1 MFFLRFVVQTTEGK
15 TSVGS
20 KISLSD
26 GRQMFA
32 KWGIR
37 KHNKYLDVRHPQRCN
52 DMHKMDNCNST
63 ISCYPPPP
71 PTLQY
76 IYISAADFY
85 ITKQLKAVEKKIPK
99 EKVKNG
105 RGIYARRLFPFMY
118 KSITND
124 TRDDERTIFF

>member
-1 MFFLRFVVQTTEGK
+1 MIKYHCTRIIKPKEISQLGEEEENVFSFRFVVQTTEGK

-52 DMHKMDNCNST
+52 DMHKMGNWNST

-71 PTLQY
+71 TL
-76 IYISAADFY
+76 
-85 ITKQLKAVEKKIPK
+85 
-99 EKVKNG
+99 
-105 RGIYARRLFPFMY
+105 
-118 KSITND
+118 
-124 TRDDERTIFF
+124 